1 MSRSVLRFVLFTA
14 LLAAVPVHGPL
25 QAQGTGD
32 RYTIILRDVPLTEAL
47 EQVVAVTGLDL
58 LFGSEV
64 TDAAGDRRVFCR
76 AEGETA
82 EGVLA
87 CVVRSVD
94 LDYYR
99 LSSGTYV
106 VIAGPE
112 GLPRRGTLM
121 GLVTD
126 GWSGEPLADAQVRV
140 VSPQLS
146 TRANSSGAFSLPALL
161 PGRHEVVVSVH
172 GYEPLRTWVEVPPEG
187 EARTTFSLEPRPF
200 VARPIVVDGLEL
212 SGVAGVRPGMATL
225 EASDIR
231 TDARAGG
238 DLSRSL
244 PRLLGVASR
253 PFLSEVLIQGG
264 ESVKQ
269 QLRLD
274 GVPVYNPLAVEGIV
288 GTFSPLALERVSVRK
303 AGFPARFGS
312 AAAGIVDL
320 EQSVGG
326 GRGTEVQVDPFN
338 INARLGIGVPGAG
351 GQEGSIMVAGRMSL
365 WDVFPVPSLDRTL
378 RDWNRVDPLLTRAL
392 EGTAPEEEGYAAS
405 EAVEY
410 VGHGFG
416 SEIRSSDLHL
426 AFRIPTGPAGA
437 LRVSAFR
444 GASEISTEVIA
455 AGHHEG
461 SRTAD
466 RMMMA
471 QDGYDWSN
479 TAGRVRWEGLMGARA
494 RSLLAVQVHGSRHRF
509 ESGYRMSQM
518 GGQSLE
524 LGVDPLASAQDLL
537 AERLRGARF
546 LADRS
551 QVEEVGAMVSLDH
564 SAGSHHRLH
573 FALEAS
579 FVDGEVDLD
588 GGLFPHLRSEASH
601 ARFAGVVEDRWS
613 RGAVTVEGGL
623 RSTWL
628 PDSDGLFHEPRVAVE
643 WDGEMSG
650 WGPVAT
656 RLSAGLYRQYVNQ
669 FELANPGPS
678 AVVPFLRFWL
688 PHEGSLATAPLA
700 RHLAWEVATVPFEG
714 WEVRAE
720 VYGRTTRNL
729 PVVDMAS
736 VVTGGVGGDLRPSE
750 LVELSRGSAVG
761 MGLRLKRSG
770 DRLQAEVGHD
780 MSRARRIFPS
790 RFGGEAVPD
799 PSDTPQRSL
808 VRLEAAVGSN
818 FSVRAR
824 GAGTWGR
831 SWAFRRAYYDLLTL
845 HEDRPEL
852 EVGRPG
858 DWTLP
863 ALLEVDV
870 GVSWRGALAGMGLEA
885 SADLLNVI
893 NRRNVLDYGLVRVA
907 DHADQ
912 YVRTPRDLSGFTP
925 ALTLRASF

>member
-1 MSRSVLRFVLFTA
+1 MTRSTLRLVLIAALWGLMLVPGTLTA
-14 LLAAVPVHGPL
+14 QTA
-25 QAQGTGD
+25 GD
-32 RYTIILRDVPLTEAL
+32 RYTLILRDVPLVEAL
-47 EQVVAVTGLDL
+47 ERVVAVTGLDL

-64 TDAAGDRRVFCR
+64 TDAAGERRVFCR
-76 AEGETA
+76 AEAETA

-112 GLPRRGTLM
+112 GLPRQGTLT

-140 VSPQLS
+140 ISPQLS
-146 TRANSSGAFSLPALL
+146 TRANSSGAFTLPALL
-161 PGRHEVVVSVH
+161 PGRHEVVISVH

-187 EARTTFSLEPRPF
+187 ESRTTFSLDPRPF

-212 SGVAGVRPGMATL
+212 SGVAGIRPGVASL
-225 EASDIR
+225 ESTDIR
-231 TDARAGG
+231 ADTRAGG
-238 DLSRSL
+238 DVSRSL
-244 PRLLGVASR
+244 PRLLGIASR

-320 EQSVGG
+320 EQSVHG
-326 GRGTEVQVDPFN
+326 GRRTELQVDPFN
-338 INARLGIGVPGAG
+338 VNARAGMGLPGG
-351 GQEGSIMVAGRMSL
+351 GGGEGAVMVAGRMSL
-365 WDVFPVPSLDRTL
+365 WDLLPVPALDRTL

-392 EGTAPEEEGYAAS
+392 EGGAPGQEGYTAS

-416 SEIRSSDLHL
+416 SEIRSSDLHFAL
-426 AFRIPTGPAGA
+426 RIPTGPAGA
-437 LRVSAFR
+437 VRASAFR
-444 GASEISTEVIA
+444 GSSDINTEVVA

-461 SRTAD
+461 SHAPD

-479 TAGRVRWEGLMGARA
+479 TAGRIRWEGLIGARA
-494 RSLLAVQVHGSRHRF
+494 RGLAAVQLHGSRHRF

-518 GGQSLE
+518 GGQSL
-524 LGVDPLASAQDLL
+524 GAPGASFTPAQDLL
-537 AERLRGARF
+537 AERLRGARL

-551 QVEEVGAMVSLDH
+551 EVNEVGAAVSLDH
-564 SAGSHHRLH
+564 SPNSSHRLH
-573 FALEAS
+573 FAVE
-579 FVDGEVDLD
+579 VTRVEGELDLD
-588 GGLFPHLRSEASH
+588 GGLFPHLRTEASH
-601 ARFAGVVEDRWS
+601 TRLAGVVEDRWS
-613 RGAVTVEGGL
+613 LGAWMVEGGL

-628 PDSDGLFHEPRVAVE
+628 PESEGLFHEPRLAVE
-643 WDGEMSG
+643 WEGELG
-650 WGPVAT
+650 QWGPVAT

-669 FELANPGPS
+669 LELANPGPS

-688 PHEGSLATAPLA
+688 PHEESLATVPLS
-700 RHLAWEVATVPFEG
+700 RHLAWELATSPVEG

-720 VYGRTTRNL
+720 LYGRTTRNL
-729 PVVDMAS
+729 PVVDMPSLVNGAL
-736 VVTGGVGGDLRPSE
+736 GGDVTPAE
-750 LVELSRGSAVG
+750 LVEFTNGSAVG
-761 MGLRLKRSG
+761 AGLRLKRWG
-770 DRLQAEVGHD
+770 DRIQAEVGHD
-780 MSRARRIFPS
+780 VSRARRTFPS

-808 VRLEAAVGSN
+808 VRLEATVSPDL
-818 FSVRAR
+818 SLRAR

-831 SWAFRRAYYDLLTL
+831 TWAFRRAYYDLLTL

-852 EVGRPG
+852 GVGRPG

-870 GVSWRGALAGMGLEA
+870 GASWRGSLGGVEVEV
-885 SADLLNVI
+885 SADVLNVI
-893 NRRNVLDYGLVRVA
+893 NRRNILDYGLVRVA
-907 DHADQ
+907 DDRDQ
-912 YVRTPRDLSGFTP
+912 YVRTPRYLSGLTP